1 MKTNSELEAQLQSL
15 QAENELLR
23 QKSQELEQQNQQLQ
37 NELNNVVV
45 PDYEAVRD
53 RILNNW
59 RVLKAPETKERIKKA
74 LDMLIEGIIRE

>member
-1 MKTNSELEAQLQSL
+1 L

-45 PDYEAVRD
+45 QPVPDYEALRD
-53 RILNNW
+53 RIIKNW
-59 RVLKAPETKERIKKA
+59 RIIKAPETKERIKKA
-74 LDMLIEGIIRE
+74 LDMLIEGITRE